1 MLDQFELFIQGFI
14 KDIVDVKVDGNC
26 GYRSLAALLDMGEES
41 QALMHNK
48 LIKELGKWSQ
58 DYIKLFGGTERFE
71 QLRLSL
77 PMDGL
82 SKVFPVCFF
91 FYK

>member
-41 QALMHNK
+41 
-48 LIKELGKWSQ
+48 
-58 DYIKLFGGTERFE
+58 
-71 QLRLSL
+71 
-77 PMDGL
+77 
-82 SKVFPVCFF
+82 
-91 FYK
+91 